1 MRKYWQASWK
11 VDFITMNA
19 ARVSRLIEFGWK
31 YYDLRVVD
39 AVDGINF
46 YSRDAWRALSD
57 KRGAWKLQII
67 DERTGEMFDYL
78 KLNDVEGLEK
88 EMNGVDD

>member
-11 VDFITMNA
+11 VDFVTMNA
-19 ARVSRLIEFGWK
+19 ARVSRLIAFGWK

-46 YSRDAWRALSD
+46 YSRDAWAALTD
-57 KRGAWKLQII
+57 KRGAWKLQIV
-67 DERTGEMFDYL
+67 DEKTGEMFDFL
-78 KLNDVEGLEK
+78 KLNDVEGLEE
-88 EMNGVDD
+88 EMNAAA